1 MNSIQKIAFGI
12 LLVCAVV
19 TAQGQFSI
27 DWYKISGG
35 GGINSTGGVY
45 SVGGTVGQ
53 HDAGGPMK
61 SGVYSLTGG
70 FWSLFALQTPG
81 APGLTIVLTSTNTAV
96 VSWPS
101 PSTGFELVQN
111 TNLNTT
117 NWVTPAQTVND
128 NGVTRFIIVNPPV
141 GNRFFRLRNP

>member
-1 MNSIQKIAFGI
+1 MNSIKIIAFGI
-12 LLVCAVV
+12 LLACAAGS
-19 TAQGQFSI
+19 AQGQFLI
-27 DWYKISGG
+27 DWYKVSGG
-35 GGINSTGGVY
+35 GGMNSTGGVY
-45 SVGGTVGQ
+45 SVSGTVGQ
-53 HDAGGPMK
+53 HDAGSPMK
-61 SGVYSLTGG
+61 GGVYSLTGG

-81 APGLTIVLTSTNTAV
+81 APSLTIVLTSTNSAV

>member
-1 MNSIQKIAFGI
+1 MKQTVLRA
-12 LLVCAVV
+12 LLSLITLSAL
-19 TAQGQFSI
+19 GQYSI

-35 GGINSTGGVY
+35 GGTSSNGQY
-45 SVGGTVGQ
+45 SVSSTIGQ
-53 HDAGGPMK
+53 HDAGGPMT
-61 SGVYSLTGG
+61 GGPYSLTGG
-70 FWSLFALQTPG
+70 FWALYVVQTIG
-81 APGLTIVLTSTNTAV
+81 APSLTIVLTSTNTAV

-117 NWVTPAQTVND
+117 NWVTPPQSIND
-128 NGVTRFIIVNPPV
+128 NGVSRFIIVNPPV